1 MAHLIR
7 VLAAAFLALAPAAP
21 AAASSLERFSEFLK
35 GTQSARGAFDQQI
48 RDRSGR
54 LVQES
59 RGTLAF
65 QRPGKFRWIYEKPYP
80 QVIVG
85 DGRKVWI
92 YDQDLNQVT
101 VKRLDKA
108 LGSTPAALLA
118 GSNDVTRAFDL
129 SDAGGRDGLE
139 WVEARPKDKEAS
151 FDRIR
156 IGFGAAGLQAMEL
169 SDSFGQTT
177 VLRFKSLQRNPRLDA
192 AQFRFS
198 PPKGADVIGD
208 TK

>member
-1 MAHLIR
+1 MTPLLRNAFAAL
-7 VLAAAFLALAPAAP
+7 VALAFAAFALTP
-21 AAASSLERFSEFLK
+21 AAATSLDRFSDFLK
-35 GTQSARGAFDQQI
+35 GTQSARGGFTQQI
-48 RDRSGR
+48 RDRGGR
-54 LVQES
+54 VVQES

-65 QRPGKFRWIYEKPYP
+65 QRPGRFRWVYEKPYP

-92 YDQDLNQVT
+92 YDEDLNQVT
-101 VKRLDKA
+101 VKRLDRA

-118 GSNDVTRAFDL
+118 GSNDVAKAFDL
-129 SDAGGRDGLE
+129 SDAGRKDGLE
-139 WVEARPKDKEAS
+139 WVEARPK
-151 FDRIR
+151 RIR
-156 IGFGAAGLQAMEL
+156 IGFGASGLAAMEL

-177 VLRFKSLQRNPRLDA
+177 LLRFQSLQRNPKLDA
-192 AQFRFS
+192 SQFRFS

>member
-1 MAHLIR
+1 MTNFIR
-7 VLAAAFLALAPAAP
+7 AVAAFLLVVAAAP
-21 AAASSLERFSEFLK
+21 ATAASLERFSDFLK
-35 GTQSARGAFDQQI
+35 GTQSARGGFEQQI

-65 QRPGKFRWIYEKPYP
+65 QRPGKFRWVYEKPYA

-85 DGRKVWI
+85 DGQKVWI

-129 SDAGGRDGLE
+129 SDAGRKDGLE

-156 IGFGAAGLQAMEL
+156 IGFGASGLAAMEL

-177 VLRFKSLQRNPRLDA
+177 VLRFKSLQRNPRLEA
-192 AQFRFS
+192 SLFRFS

>member
-1 MAHLIR
+1 MTPLIR
-7 VLAAAFLALAPAAP
+7 AFAAALVAFALAQP

-35 GTQSARGAFDQQI
+35 GTQSARGGFDQQI
-48 RDRSGR
+48 RDRGGR

-65 QRPGKFRWIYEKPYP
+65 QRPGKFRWIYEKPYS

-92 YDQDLNQVT
+92 YDQDLSQVT

-129 SDAGGRDGLE
+129 SDAGQKDGLE
-139 WVEARPKDKEAS
+139 WLDARPKDKEAS
-151 FDRIR
+151 FERIR
-156 IGFGAAGLQAMEL
+156 IGFGASGLEAMEL
-169 SDSFGQTT
+169 ADTFGQTT
-177 VLRFKSLQRNPRLDA
+177 VLRFRSLQRNPRLDPSL
-192 AQFRFS
+192 FRFS

>member
-1 MAHLIR
+1 MTPMLRI
-7 VLAAAFLALAPAAP
+7 LAAALVAGALAQP
-21 AAASSLERFSEFLK
+21 AAASSLERFAQFLK
-35 GTQSARGAFDQQI
+35 DTRSARGAFEQQI

-65 QRPGKFRWIYEKPYP
+65 QRPGKFRWVYEKPYA

-85 DGRKVWI
+85 DGQKVWI
-92 YDQDLNQVT
+92 YDQELNQVT

-129 SDAGGRDGLE
+129 SDAGRRDGLE

-156 IGFGAAGLQAMEL
+156 IGFGASGLEAMEL
-169 SDSFGQTT
+169 SDGFGQIT
-177 VLRFKSLQRNPRLDA
+177 VLRFKSLQRNPRLDTGL
-192 AQFRFS
+192 FRFS

>member
-1 MAHLIR
+1 MTPLIR
-7 VLAAAFLALAPAAP
+7 AFAAALVVFALAQP

-35 GTQSARGAFDQQI
+35 GTQSARGGFDQQI
-48 RDRSGR
+48 RDRGGR

-65 QRPGKFRWIYEKPYP
+65 QRPGKFRWIYEKPYA

-85 DGRKVWI
+85 DGQKVWI
-92 YDQDLNQVT
+92 YDQDLSQVT

-129 SDAGGRDGLE
+129 SDAGQKDGLE
-139 WVEARPKDKEAS
+139 WLDARPKDREAS
-151 FDRIR
+151 FERIR
-156 IGFGAAGLQAMEL
+156 IGFGVSGLEAMEL
-169 SDSFGQTT
+169 SDAFGQTT
-177 VLRFKSLQRNPRLDA
+177 VLRFRSLQRNPRLDPSL
-192 AQFRFS
+192 FRFS

>member
-1 MAHLIR
+1 MTPFIR
-7 VLAAAFLALAPAAP
+7 ASAAALVTFALAQP

-35 GTQSARGAFDQQI
+35 GTHSARGGFDQQI
-48 RDRSGR
+48 RDRGGR

-65 QRPGKFRWIYEKPYP
+65 QRPGKFRWIYEKPYS

-92 YDQDLNQVT
+92 YDQDLSQVT

-129 SDAGGRDGLE
+129 SDAGQKDGLE
-139 WVEARPKDKEAS
+139 WLDARPKDKEAS
-151 FDRIR
+151 FERIR
-156 IGFGAAGLQAMEL
+156 IGFGATGLEAMEL
-169 SDSFGQTT
+169 SDTFGQTT
-177 VLRFKSLQRNPRLDA
+177 VLRFRSLQRNPRLDPSL
-192 AQFRFS
+192 FRFS